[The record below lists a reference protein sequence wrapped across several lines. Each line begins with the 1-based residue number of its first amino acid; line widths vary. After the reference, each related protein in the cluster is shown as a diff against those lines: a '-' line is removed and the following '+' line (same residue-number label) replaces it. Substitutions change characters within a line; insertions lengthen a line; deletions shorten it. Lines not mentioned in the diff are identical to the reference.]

1 MNTAVNPSWWLKLG
15 DNIPPLERTATLPD
29 GSIVDLTATVLELR
43 WQLVDNDGVP
53 LSTAPVETGVPA
65 IIDAVAGEWLYNWTP
80 APSAAGVYAA
90 SLPLACWAQVPIL
103 SEYLG
108 PFFDIL
114 GLCPIC
120 NRFSSGL

>member
-65 IIDAVAGEWLYNWTP
+65 IVDAVAGEGLYNWTP

-90 SLPLACWAQVPIL
+90 ELRITFGGGAGTLTLPENGWWYFEVIADLA
-103 SEYLG
+103 
-108 PFFDIL
+108 
-114 GLCPIC
+114 
-120 NRFSSGL
+120 